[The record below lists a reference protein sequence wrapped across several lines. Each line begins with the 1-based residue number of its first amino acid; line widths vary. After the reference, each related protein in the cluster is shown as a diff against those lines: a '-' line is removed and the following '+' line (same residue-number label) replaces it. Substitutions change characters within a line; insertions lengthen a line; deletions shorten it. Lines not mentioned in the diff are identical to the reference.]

1 MIAFKAT
8 YKDMSSHFGDCPVY
22 EVGKTYK
29 VNLAARGLTG
39 FHAAEDPIFCL
50 NFIRPEEGRYFK
62 VELGGRLD
70 PDGPKSTAASAT
82 MITFLEEMTVE
93 QMLWYSMKHRLDW
106 SKPPQKENAYKEREA
121 VITTGKNQKVSATAN
136 RSVAIADHEGS
147 TATASGY
154 NSLAIAEKPGCT
166 ARATGSGS
174 LAVAFGPGTSAEK
187 SPGAW
192 AIHINPDAPAGKQVI
207 LL

>member
-29 VNLAARGLTG
+29 VNLAARGLAG

-50 NFIRPEEGRYFK
+50 RFIPPEQGRYFK

-70 PDGPKSTAASAT
+70 PDGPESTAASAT

-93 QMLWYSMKHRLDW
+93 QMLWYSMKYRLDW
-106 SKPPQKENAYKEREA
+106 SKPHQKENATHDRET
-121 VITTGKNQKVSATAN
+121 VITTRKEQQVTASGR
-136 RSVAIADHEGS
+136 RSVAIADHENC

-154 NSLAIAEKPGCT
+154 NSLAIAEKPGST
-166 ARATGSGS
+166 ARATGSDS
-174 LAVAFGPGTSAEK
+174 LAVAFGPDTTAEK
-187 SPGAW
+187 STCAW
-192 AIHINPDAPAGKQVI
+192 AIRIDPDAPAGKQVI